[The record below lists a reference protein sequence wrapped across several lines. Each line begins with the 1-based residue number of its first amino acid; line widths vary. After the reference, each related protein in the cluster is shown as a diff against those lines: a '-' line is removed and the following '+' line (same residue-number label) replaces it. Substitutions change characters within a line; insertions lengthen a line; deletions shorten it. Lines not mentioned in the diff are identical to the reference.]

1 MRDTVDVTDEVHA
14 KEGTETPNCPVG
26 TGAARSSSPNPQ
38 HRGEHALLR
47 ADDRMDV
54 EEDATKKNA
63 YDAASPKFDGQGLGV
78 PDVKGVMTR

>member
-26 TGAARSSSPNPQ
+26 TGAACSSSPNPQ
-38 HRGEHALLR
+38 HRGEHALLC

-54 EEDATKKNA
+54 EEDGTKKNA
-63 YDAASPKFDGQGLGV
+63 YNAASPNLTGRVLAYL
-78 PDVKGVMTR
+78 T